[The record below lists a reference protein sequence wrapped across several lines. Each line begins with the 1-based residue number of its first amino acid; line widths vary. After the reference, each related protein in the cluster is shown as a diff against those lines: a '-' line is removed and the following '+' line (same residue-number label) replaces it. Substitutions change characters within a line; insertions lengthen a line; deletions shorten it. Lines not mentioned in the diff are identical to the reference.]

1 MSMHI
6 LFALAERELETITV
20 YFSTAMLDMILYME
34 QEWDTLVASIGSGTL
49 PDWEGI
55 DHVREYLEVATFF
68 ISGPLC

>member
-1 MSMHI
+1 MLTHT
-6 LFALAERELETITV
+6 LFALAEREVEMISV
-20 YFSTAMLDMILYME
+20 YFSTAILDMILWME
-34 QEWDTLVASIGSGTL
+34 EEWDTLVACIGTGTL